1 MILISKMLILAGHS
15 HIDKITG
22 LAKCCYFMIY
32 IWNYAF
38 LFLCSIRFVSFPKI
52 ISYNVDSLIVSSPF
66 RLQNVRWR
74 IKQLKSYA
82 LHNTNDFYIRNC
94 RGTWKISA
102 IMLFQSWPLENLQTE
117 NSKTIIIF
125 IKKIIIN

>member
-1 MILISKMLILAGHS
+1 MLVVEIRFIMEMILISQMLILAGHS

-52 ISYNVDSLIVSSPF
+52 ISYNVDSLIVNSPF
-66 RLQNVRWR
+66 RLQKCSVE
-74 IKQLKSYA
+74 
-82 LHNTNDFYIRNC
+82 D
-94 RGTWKISA
+94 
-102 IMLFQSWPLENLQTE
+102 E
-117 NSKTIIIF
+117 TII
-125 IKKIIIN
+125 KLCTS